1 MVQVHE
7 AVVED
12 DIPASVDSLVVVDGP
27 AVVDGPVVDS
37 DVSVVWADVDVV
49 FAVHLHGAAVE
60 VVDDEPVQVD
70 VNFVEVEVEVTVVAL
85 HLPASEI
92 LERFI
97 FNLKSSIVCLKKYV
111 CVQHNRHTCKKICLL
126 AQPLDERDLAEW
138 LERLTA
144 ISEVATVLGSIP
156 ASSDIIL

>member
-1 MVQVHE
+1 MVQVHG

-12 DIPASVDSLVVVDGP
+12 DIPASVDSPVVVDSP
-27 AVVDGPVVDS
+27 LVAS

-49 FAVHLHGAAVE
+49 FALHLHGAAVD

-85 HLPASEI
+85 HLPASEE

-97 FNLKSSIVCLKKYV
+97 FNKKKYNSLFLKNMYV
-111 CVQHNRHTCKKICLL
+111 YSTIDTLVHRFFGTATKRSITQ
-126 AQPLDERDLAEW
+126 
-138 LERLTA
+138 RLCHLT
-144 ISEVATVLGSIP
+144 
-156 ASSDIIL
+156 